1 MIKKITSMTVHK
13 TANGEQ
19 VAFSY
24 SEIDDAGKVLSQN
37 KRAEVVVLDDE
48 ALSAID
54 VLYNFVASKIPE

>member
-24 SEIDDAGKVLSQN
+24 SEIDDDGKVLAQN
-37 KRAEVVVLDDE
+37 KRAEIVVLDEE
-48 ALSAID
+48 AASAIE
-54 VLYNFVASKIPE
+54 VLYHFVETKIPE

>member
-48 ALSAID
+48 ELSAID

>member
-24 SEIDDAGKVLSQN
+24 SEIDDDGKVLAQN
-37 KRAEVVVLDDE
+37 KRAEIVVLDEE
-48 ALSAID
+48 AASAIE